1 MVMAPMGSR
10 SALTDPRHLLA
21 TLAIALLL
29 GGGGAGIVGVARAQ
43 DAAQQPLVVGFH
55 IPLPNQGD
63 QALYDVEAESTLGL
77 FDVSAWRL
85 AWMSD
90 HSHLRRDGTLMLANR
105 LRMADTYSNVT
116 LGDLNFTELRGMIRS
131 PIMEAG
137 QAIQF
142 ADEMVFDEAQPGDQR
157 HLRYGIDGFSLVP
170 CYARNGLQGAS
181 WTFDGT
187 AVGETSACYL
197 PYHSGEIPITWRATA
212 TSSHDG
218 VRWVVLEAVQDGY
231 FHDATTRMWMQE
243 GLPYPVRIEVEES
256 YEPGREGAEGHRGSQ
271 VYVLRELRRGD
282 TPIATTPRV
291 DGVLP
296 AVTLA
301 PRSLAGPDASGVDHP
316 FPLQAAVDALLA
328 DEANGTAVQAWM
340 DAHPDAYVGQASHL
354 LSPNDRGQVTHQWD
368 FVLTDGQDNLGR
380 RVEHTRGP
388 LVVSVPTGDLPTLV
402 VPVDQEPSIRIQGS
416 TAPGRFPLPAD
427 VPAMMPTVASM
438 RNAYA
443 FLAQAEGVD
452 LPFTGWS
459 FDLSCWENDEPC
471 RSPAITSGGHR
482 AILVDWN
489 DALAEDGEQ
498 QTSFDSLTLSWN
510 GTQLAGSST
519 QSWGFADADAST
531 APAPLTEFRAVDQE
545 GLWMPL
551 SGAQAA
557 GVGVAA
563 LLLALLYWLSPL
575 AKSGALGLFSRIRDD
590 DLLEHPN
597 RALLLQVIQS
607 SPGIHYQ
614 EPRRRAGMAKGVL
627 QHHLEKLEAGGLVQ
641 CKRAAGYACYFPAG
655 TDRRVLLGAG
665 VLNSTASRR
674 VFELVC
680 QTPGISTPILTAE
693 AGIAHATLHHHLA
706 RLTQAGLIGSAMLGR
721 TRTFMPTATG
731 VLVAQAHGLRQGGA
745 VDAGSAAA

>member
-1 MVMAPMGSR
+1 MAPMGSR

-29 GGGGAGIVGVARAQ
+29 GGGGAGVVGVARAQ
-43 DAAQQPLVVGFH
+43 DAAEQPLVVGFH

-63 QALYDVEAESTLGL
+63 QALYDVEAESTLGV

-90 HSHLRRDGTLMLANR
+90 HSHLRRDGTLVLANR

-142 ADEMVFDEAQPGDQR
+142 ADEMVFEEDQPGTQR
-157 HLRYGIDGFSLVP
+157 FLRYGIDEFSLVP
-170 CYARNGLQGAS
+170 CYARNGFQGKT
-181 WTFDGT
+181 WTFD
-187 AVGETSACYL
+187 ARPVPETSACHL
-197 PYHSGEIPITWRATA
+197 PFHSSAIPDVWRATA
-212 TSSHDG
+212 TSSLDG
-218 VRWVVLEAVQDGY
+218 IRWVVLETVQDAY

-256 YEPGREGAEGHRGSQ
+256 YEPGREGAEGHRNAQ
-271 VYVLRELRRGD
+271 VYVLRELRRGE
-282 TPIATTPRV
+282 TPIATEPLFG
-291 DGVLP
+291 GVLP

-301 PRSLAGPDASGVDHP
+301 PRGLAGPDASGVDHP

-328 DEANGTAVQAWM
+328 DEGNGSAVRMWLEAR
-340 DAHPDAYVGQASHL
+340 ADAYVGQARHGVST
-354 LSPNDRGQVTHQWD
+354 NDRGQVEHGWD
-368 FVLTDGQDNLGR
+368 LVLTDGVDSLAR
-380 RVEHTRGP
+380 RVGLRMGP
-388 LVVSVPTGDLPTLV
+388 LTLSEPTGNLPTFV
-402 VPVDQEPSIRIQGS
+402 VPVEQEPAINIQERS
-416 TAPGRFPLPAD
+416 SSDRFPLPSQ
-427 VPAMMPTVASM
+427 VPTEMPTVASM
-438 RNAYA
+438 REAYS
-443 FLAQAEGVD
+443 FLARAEGVD
-452 LPFTGWS
+452 LPFTGWA
-459 FDLSCWENDEPC
+459 FDLSCWNDEGPC
-471 RSPAITSGGHR
+471 DAPNTTTAGHS
-482 AILVDWN
+482 ALAVDWN
-489 DALAEDGEQ
+489 DGLAESGEVQ
-498 QTSFDSLTLSWN
+498 YGYANLGLTWN
-510 GTQLAGSST
+510 GTQLTGSST
-519 QSWGFADADAST
+519 KSWGFADAEAST
-531 APAPLTEFRAVDQE
+531 APAPLAEFRAADQE
-545 GLWMPL
+545 GLWMPI

-557 GVGVAA
+557 GVGAAA

-614 EPRRRAGMAKGVL
+614 ELRRRSGMAKGVL

-665 VLNSTASRR
+665 VLNSAASRR
-674 VFELVC
+674 VFALVC

-706 RLTQAGLIGSAMLGR
+706 RLTQAGLIGSALLGR

-731 VLVAQAHGLRQGGA
+731 VLLAQANGLAPGGTGDTGLRQ
-745 VDAGSAAA
+745 AA